1 MSTFD
6 LGAFDSGVFDAPSPP
21 EGVVAPIKSGSL
33 LTHTGYGSTRTV
45 TLSTTGTDKQV
56 FAFIYADSIL
66 SDISFEGGELTW
78 ILLGAIES
86 AIDNKNCVKIYT
98 ARAATAIT
106 DQTLTLT
113 KAGGPS
119 NLGLFV
125 QAWEGCSDYTGL
137 VANTDF
143 GFGSYNP
150 HVEAN
155 PNPTVN
161 VTTIQGDSHLM
172 GVSGLLFWEG
182 GYTAIANTTVLVTS
196 NQGALVERNS
206 APLAIGSYAMGVV
219 HGVTSGNWRA
229 TVGAFVEIL
238 GIGGG
243 GGGEIID
250 ADITE
255 TTTALDETSGILVV
269 NETQSEESN
278 SLDSQDSISLTEG
291 IQSETSNLTDSQ
303 DSISLTEGIQSET
316 SNLTDSQDSISLTEG
331 IQSETSNLT
340 DSQDSVSLTG
350 GIQSEAS
357 NLTDSQDSVSL
368 TGGIQSET
376 SNLTDNQVSTV
387 DAGGILSEISNLEET
402 SGAGTETQVTLAET
416 NNLAED
422 SDAALITV
430 QTSEILELADVT
442 ETNSSSFA
450 GSSTSTEV
458 AQLEE
463 LQAALIDV
471 VAENLESSTGVETV
485 LANLETTVQAIEI
498 TEAGSEQ
505 DTNLTVF
512 VSTVEDISF
521 QDQPLSSTI
530 LNVNLSEESTGVDL
544 LSASY
549 DINTSVEDFSD
560 LIEISDTSGLNTT
573 NQLEA
578 NILVDSVSNIA
589 TMVATIDENEVINS
603 LEVGQLNSGST
614 LSETVA
620 LDDQTTGNLT
630 STSDI
635 NEILPTFDE
644 TDAVSGTIIT
654 ITEDTIINSDESGIS
669 VQNATVEDQLNLVEL
684 AFGLAE
690 TVASINDGSNA
701 LDISEANIS
710 VVTTALDLAEII
722 DTISATSEITLNIEE
737 LSELIDESITSRG
750 TFATLV
756 EGIDLVELIDAAIL
770 LSGILNVDSRY
781 IIRFKERDFNLLARA
796 RDYLVKSKYRNYRIK
811 P

>member
-150 HVEAN
+150 HVETN

-278 SLDSQDSISLTEG
+278 SL
-291 IQSETSNLTDSQ
+291 DSQ